1 MSKQIG
7 IKVGDGTL
15 VPLPSE
21 DLDFSIVPSMF
32 SDYIQR
38 MVLSGTTVKF
48 KQEGNDLW
56 IESDAG
62 KEMVPVQA
70 SKQQTSHIDIS
81 RMTLMRFK
89 SQINGYEKCK
99 VGIRNSY
106 LLIEGYWGESV
117 CKWKLDAISENIE
130 SN

>member
-48 KQEGNDLW
+48 KQEGNNLY

-62 KEMVPVQA
+62 EERVPVQA

-81 RMTLMRFK
+81 RMTLMRFRT
-89 SQINGYEKCK
+89 QINGYEKCK
-99 VGIRNSY
+99 VGIRKSY
-106 LLIEGYWGESV
+106 LLIEGHWGESV
-117 CKWKLDAISENIE
+117 CKWKLDSISENIVK
-130 SN
+130 N